1 MYSHLPHDNPSPPRG
16 VQLGNWYTWVV
27 LPLFAFTALFWVA
40 RLNKVPRGEGEEQAA
55 GRGRKRGVATKT
67 RVRKKH
73 SFEGACWRT
82 CLGYKSRRSYVGLRQ
97 LSLNRLRLLG

>member
-67 RVRKKH
+67 RVRKKTRLKVH
-73 SFEGACWRT
+73 AGELVWETR
-82 CLGYKSRRSYVGLRQ
+82 VGGRM
-97 LSLNRLRLLG
+97 SAFGS